1 MQTFPCV
8 SLKSNYPYQVLIVLA
23 RILTRPYNFMVK
35 RIPGGFK
42 ILTRKNTRCYVS
54 LSIPY
59 IGPSNSRGHQAMAI
73 MNPKLYKDI

>member
-1 MQTFPCV
+1 
-8 SLKSNYPYQVLIVLA
+8 
-23 RILTRPYNFMVK
+23 MVK

-73 MNPKLYKDI
+73 MNPKIYKDI